1 MKRFVLHIYDFLSA
15 HRGLAVT
22 LLLVLLGLC
31 ALSALRMD
39 YEEDISAF
47 LPQSEESK
55 RYSEVYN
62 RLGQDRMAVFFEA
75 RDTAETDPY
84 RLMDAMTA
92 FGEIWAEADT
102 ASLVPDLRVSTDSDA
117 VEEVFGFIRGNWP
130 YFLTEADYARM
141 DSLLAFPGYVH
152 ERMEEN
158 RRSFYSMASGF
169 ASTYFRSDPLGLFSP
184 VLKRL
189 EALNPSTRSRVE
201 DGFLFTGDGNT
212 GVVLFNS
219 PFGGSESG
227 RNAELVDLLGAVKA
241 RTEAEFPDIAVT
253 STGGPEVAVG
263 NASRIKKDS
272 FLALALAAILICI
285 VLWLSYKRFA
295 DVFWI
300 LVSILSGALFALGI
314 IALFKSSVS
323 LIVLGIGSMIIG
335 IAVNYPLHYVDHLKY
350 QPDKRKALA
359 EQVNPL
365 LVGNITT
372 VGAFLSLLLLKADAL
387 HDFGFIGAMMLVGTI
402 LFVLVFLPVFV
413 PASSRPRTTLKLDL
427 DRHINLSPKARKAV
441 FAGFLVVTVLLGWL
455 STKVSFDADMHHINY
470 MTPEQSR
477 GFALL
482 EGMGASRDGA
492 STVYVVATGATAEE
506 ALQCNEALQALVEAG
521 GSTGSPTGLT
531 GSSTGLTGLG
541 TFLPSKKEQA
551 VRLAR
556 WNAFL
561 EEHPDLSDRI
571 IDEGLKADFTAH
583 AFQPFFDLLD
593 RDLTV
598 QDVDYFGPVTK
609 TLGQAM
615 YLPGDDKVQVVNYLR
630 TDEIPGQAGNDGGSV
645 MAGNDGSSVMAGHD
659 RPSLEKVAALRTR
672 LPEGAF
678 AFTTEDVSGTLVR
691 LLSEDFDRIGLLC
704 SLIVFFF
711 LWLSFGRLELSIA
724 SFLPLA
730 VGWVWILGTMRLF
743 GLQFNIVNIILATF
757 IFGQGDD
764 YTIFMTE
771 GLMYEYATGKK
782 ILRSFKNAVVLS
794 ALIMFIGIGA
804 LVVAKHPA
812 LRSLAEVT
820 VIGMFTV
827 VVMAYYLP
835 PLVFRF
841 LTRKKGEPRKVAWT
855 LGRSLRTGYI
865 FVVFL
870 LAMLGLSVWAFFL
883 FLGGTTPRKQER
895 YRNALMKTA
904 RLALKAIPGC
914 PYTYSN
920 PYGEDFSKP
929 AVYICNHQSHLD
941 VLAILA
947 LHPKVILM
955 TNEWVW
961 NSPFYGYLIR
971 KAEFYPVM
979 EGLEKNLEH
988 MKDLVARGYSIVIFP
1003 EGTRSPDCRIQ
1014 RFHRGAFLS
1023 ARELGLPVL
1032 PLYIH
1037 GFGYALPK
1045 KDFLL
1050 RKAGLYMEVGKRFE
1064 VSEGDLAAFTR
1075 EVRHRYQAEYARI
1088 RRERET
1094 AAYNAIY
1101 VRYQYLYKGHDADV
1115 ECRRVLTPET
1125 IARVDSLTGT
1135 EFTVPEAGCGVYALL
1150 VALTHPDMQVTAYE
1164 EDEEKYLTA
1173 VRCAGVP
1180 ENLTYICGKCENS

>member
-1 MKRFVLHIYDFLSA
+1 MKRFILHIYDYLSA
-15 HRGLAVT
+15 HKGLAI
-22 LLLVLLGLC
+22 VLMAVLMGLSS
-31 ALSALRMD
+31 LSVLRMD
-39 YEEDISAF
+39 YEEDITAF

-55 RYSEVYN
+55 LYSDVYN
-62 RLGQDRMAVFFEA
+62 RLGQDRMALFFTSDE
-75 RDTAETDPY
+75 EDPE

-92 FGEIWAEADT
+92 FGEMWAQADT
-102 ASLVPDLRVSTDSDA
+102 AGLVPDLQVSADA
-117 VEEVFGFIRGNWP
+117 GAAQEVFGFLRANWP
-130 YFLTEADYARM
+130 YFLSEADYARM
-141 DSLLAFPGYVH
+141 DSLLAAPGFV
-152 ERMEEN
+152 EEKMAEN
-158 RRSFYSMASGF
+158 ERSFYSMASGF
-169 ASTYFRSDPLGLFSP
+169 TSQYLRSDPLGLFSP
-184 VLKRL
+184 VLQRL
-189 EALNPSTRSRVE
+189 EALNPATRSRVE
-201 DGFLFTGDGNT
+201 DGFLFTGDGRT

-227 RNAELVDLLGAVKA
+227 QNAGLVALVDTVKA
-241 RTEAEFPDIAVT
+241 RTAAEFPDIDVF

-263 NASRIKKDS
+263 NAARIKKDS
-272 FLALALAAILICI
+272 CLALALAAILICI

-300 LVSILSGALFALGI
+300 LVSILAGALFALGI

-359 EQVNPL
+359 DQVNPL

-372 VGAFLSLLLLKADAL
+372 VGAFLSLLLLKAEAL

-413 PASSRPRTTLKLDL
+413 PAASRPRNTVKLDF
-427 DRHINLSPKARKAV
+427 DRHIHLSPKARKWV
-441 FAGFLVVTVLLGWL
+441 FIGFLIVTAILFRL
-455 STKVSFDADMHHINY
+455 SRGISFDADMHHINY
-470 MTPEQSR
+470 MTPEQER

-482 EGMGASRDGA
+482 EEMGASTDGA
-492 STVYVVATGATAEE
+492 STVYVVASGATAEE
-506 ALQCNEALQALVEAG
+506 ALQCNEALAPLIGNA
-521 GSTGSPTGLT
+521 
-531 GSSTGLTGLG
+531 TGLG
-541 TFLPSKKEQA
+541 TFLPSKQEQA
-551 VRLAR
+551 ARIGR

-561 EEHPDLSDRI
+561 AAHSDLDDRI
-571 IDEGLKADFTAH
+571 IDAGLKTGFTAH
-583 AFQPFFDLLD
+583 AFQPFFDVLD
-593 RDLTV
+593 RDWKV
-598 QDVDYFGPVTK
+598 QEVDYFAPITETIGT
-609 TLGQAM
+609 AM
-615 YLPGDDKVQVVNYLR
+615 YLPGEDKVQVVNYL
-630 TDEIPGQAGNDGGSV
+630 TMNDV
-645 MAGNDGSSVMAGHD
+645 SS
-659 RPSLEKVAALRTR
+659 LRAR

-678 AFTTEDVSGTLVR
+678 CFTQEDVSGTLVR
-691 LLSEDFDRIGLLC
+691 MLSEDFDRIGLLC

-711 LWLSFGRLELSIA
+711 LWLSFGRIELSVA

-730 VGWVWILGTMRLF
+730 VGWILILGTMRLF

-764 YTIFMTE
+764 YTIFITE

-804 LVVAKHPA
+804 LIVARHPA
-812 LRSLAEVT
+812 LRSLAAVT
-820 VIGMFTV
+820 VVGMFTV
-827 VVMAYYLP
+827 VAMAYYLP

-841 LTRKKGEPRKVAWT
+841 LTTKKGAQRKVPWT

-870 LAMLGLSVWAFFL
+870 LAMLGLTVWTFFL
-883 FLGGTTPRKQER
+883 FLGGSTPRKRER
-895 YRNALMKTA
+895 YRNGLMKTA
-904 RLALKAIPGC
+904 RLAIKAIPGC
-914 PYTYSN
+914 PYTLSN
-920 PYGEDFSKP
+920 PVGEDFSKP
-929 AVYICNHQSHLD
+929 AVYICNHQSHFD
-941 VLAILA
+941 VLPILA
-947 LHPKVILM
+947 LHPKVILL

-979 EGLEKNLEH
+979 DGLEKNLEH

-1003 EGTRSPDCRIQ
+1003 EGTRSPDCQIQ

-1045 KDFLL
+1045 HDFLL
-1050 RKAGLYMEVGKRFE
+1050 RKAGLYMEVGERFE
-1064 VSEGDLAAFTR
+1064 VPEGDLAAFTR
-1075 EVRHRYQAEYARI
+1075 KVRHDYEREYDRI

-1094 AAYNAIY
+1094 AAYNATY
-1101 VRYQYLYKGHDADV
+1101 VRYQYLYKGHDAEV
-1115 ECRRVLTPET
+1115 ECRKVLTPDT
-1125 IARVDSLTGT
+1125 IARVDALTGSEMT
-1135 EFTVPEAGCGVYALL
+1135 IHEAGCGVYALL

-1173 VRCAGVP
+1173 TRCVGVP
-1180 ENLTYICGKCENS
+1180 ENLTYICGKCEDS

>member
-1 MKRFVLHIYDFLSA
+1 MKKLVLHIYDFLSA
-15 HRGLAVT
+15 HKGFAAVLLAV
-22 LLLVLLGLC
+22 LLALC

-39 YEEDISAF
+39 YEEDITAF

-55 RYSEVYN
+55 LYSDVYN
-62 RLGQDRMAVFFEA
+62 RLGQDRMAVFFETA
-75 RDTAETDPY
+75 DTTAEASY

-92 FGEIWAEADT
+92 FGTQWARADT
-102 ASLVPDLRVSTDSDA
+102 AGLVPDLQVSADA
-117 VEEVFGFIRGNWP
+117 GAVQEVFDFIRSNWP

-141 DSLLAFPGYVH
+141 DSLLAVPGYVDR
-152 ERMEEN
+152 RMEEN
-158 RRSFYSMASGF
+158 GRSFYSMASSF
-169 ASTYFRSDPLGLFSP
+169 SAAYLRSDPLDLFSP

-189 EALNPSTRSRVE
+189 EALNPSTRSRTE
-201 DGFLFTGDGNT
+201 DGFLFTEDGRT

-227 RNAELVDLLGAVKA
+227 RNAGLVALLDTVKA
-241 RTEAEFPDIAVT
+241 RTGAEYADVTIT

-263 NASRIKKDS
+263 NASRIRKDS

-300 LVSILSGALFALGI
+300 LVSILAGALFALGI
-314 IALFKSSVS
+314 IALFKPSVS

-359 EQVNPL
+359 DQVNPL

-413 PASSRPRTTLKLDL
+413 PAASRLRDTLKLDL
-427 DRHINLSPKARKAV
+427 DRNIRLSPKARKAV
-441 FAGFLVVTVLLGWL
+441 FIGFLVLTAILGWL
-455 STKVSFDADMHHINY
+455 SRGISFDADMHHINY
-470 MTPEQSR
+470 MTPEQER
-477 GFALL
+477 GFAIL
-482 EGMGASRDGA
+482 EGMGESRDGA
-492 STVYVVATGATAEE
+492 STLYVVASGATAEE
-506 ALQCNEALQALVEAG
+506 ALRCNEALALEGAA
-521 GSTGSPTGLT
+521 
-531 GSSTGLTGLG
+531 GLG
-541 TFLPSKKEQA
+541 PFLPSKQEQA
-551 VRLAR
+551 VRIAR

-561 EEHPDLSDRI
+561 EAHPDLSDKI
-571 IDEGLKADFTAH
+571 IDAGLKNRFTAH
-583 AFQPFFDLLD
+583 AFQPFFDVLD
-593 RDLTV
+593 RDWTV
-598 QDVDYFGPVTK
+598 QEVAYFAPVTE
-609 TLGQAM
+609 TVGSAM
-615 YLPGDDKVQVVNYLR
+615 YLAGDDGVMVVNYLKMH
-630 TDEIPGQAGNDGGSV
+630 EIPGQARNDVASV
-645 MAGNDGSSVMAGHD
+645 RAG
-659 RPSLEKVAALRTR
+659 

-678 AFTTEDVSGTLVR
+678 CFTQDDVSGTLVR
-691 LLSEDFDRIGLLC
+691 LLSDDFDRIGLLC

-711 LWLSFGRLELSIA
+711 LWLSFGRIELSLA

-730 VGWVWILGTMRLF
+730 VGWLWILGTMRLF

-771 GLMYEYATGKK
+771 GLMYEYATGRK

-804 LVVAKHPA
+804 LIVARHPA

-865 FVVFL
+865 FTVFL
-870 LAMLGLSVWAFFL
+870 LAMLGLSVWTFFL
-883 FLGGTTPRKQER
+883 FLGGTTERKRER
-895 YRNALMKTA
+895 YRRALTKTA
-904 RLALKAIPGC
+904 RLAIKAIPGC
-914 PYTYSN
+914 PYTFSN
-920 PYGEDFSKP
+920 PYGEDFSRQ
-929 AVYICNHQSHLD
+929 AVYICNHQSHFD
-941 VLAILA
+941 VLPILA
-947 LHPKVILM
+947 LHPKVILL

-979 EGLEKNLEH
+979 EGLEKNLDH
-988 MKDLVARGYSIVIFP
+988 MRDLVARGYSIVIFP

-1064 VSEGDLAAFTR
+1064 VPEGNLAAFTR
-1075 EVRHRYQAEYARI
+1075 EVRHAYQREYDRI

-1094 AAYNAIY
+1094 ASYNATY
-1101 VRYQYLYKGHDADV
+1101 VRYQYLYKGHDAQA

-1125 IARVDSLTGT
+1125 LAEVDALTGPGMT
-1135 EFTVPEAGCGVYALL
+1135 IKEAGCGVYALL
-1150 VALTHPDMQVTAYE
+1150 VALTHPDMHVTAYE

-1173 VRCAGVP
+1173 IRCLGVP
-1180 ENLTYICGKCENS
+1180 DNLTYICGKCEDS

>member
-1 MKRFVLHIYDFLSA
+1 MKKFVLHIYDYLSS
-15 HRGLAVT
+15 HKGLAV
-22 LLLVLLGLC
+22 VLMAVLMGLS
-31 ALSALRMD
+31 ALSALRMN
-39 YEEDISAF
+39 YEEDITAF

-55 RYSEVYN
+55 LYSDVYN
-62 RLGQDRMAVFFEA
+62 RLGQDRMAVFFTSDE
-75 RDTAETDPY
+75 EDPD

-92 FGEIWAEADT
+92 FGDNWADADKD
-102 ASLVPDLRVSTDSDA
+102 SLIPDLQVSTDA
-117 VEEVFGFIRGNWP
+117 GAAQEVFDFIRANWP

-141 DSLLAFPGYVH
+141 DSLLAAPGFV
-152 ERMEEN
+152 EEKMAEN
-158 RRSFYSMASGF
+158 ERSFYSMASGF
-169 ASTYFRSDPLGLFSP
+169 TSQYLRSDPLGLFSP
-184 VLKRL
+184 VLQRL
-189 EALNPSTRSRVE
+189 EALNPATRSRVE
-201 DGFLFTGDGNT
+201 DGFLFTADGRT

-227 RNAELVDLLGAVKA
+227 QNAGLVALVDTVKA
-241 RTEAEFPDIAVT
+241 RTAAEFPDIDVF

-263 NASRIKKDS
+263 NAVRIKKDS
-272 FLALALAAILICI
+272 YLALALAAILICI

-300 LVSILSGALFALGI
+300 LVSILAGALFALGI

-359 EQVNPL
+359 DQVNPL

-372 VGAFLSLLLLKADAL
+372 VGAFLSLLLLKAEAL

-413 PASSRPRTTLKLDL
+413 PAASKARNTVKLDF
-427 DRHINLSPKARKAV
+427 DRHIHLSPKARKWV
-441 FAGFLVVTVLLGWL
+441 FAGFLVLTAILFWL
-455 STKVSFDADMHHINY
+455 SRGISFDADMHHINY
-470 MTPEQSR
+470 MTPEQER
-477 GFALL
+477 GFTLL
-482 EGMGASRDGA
+482 EEMGASQDGA
-492 STVYVVATGATAEE
+492 STLYVVASGKTAEE
-506 ALQCNEALQALVEAG
+506 ALQCNEAMAPLLRGA
-521 GSTGSPTGLT
+521 TGIGA
-531 GSSTGLTGLG
+531 
-541 TFLPSKKEQA
+541 FLPSKQEQA
-551 VRLAR
+551 VRIAR

-561 EEHPDLSDRI
+561 EAHSDLSDRI
-571 IDEGLKADFTAH
+571 IDAGLKTGFTAH
-583 AFQPFFDLLD
+583 AFQPFFDVLD
-593 RDLTV
+593 RDWTV
-598 QDVDYFGPVTK
+598 QDVDYFKPVTG
-609 TLGQAM
+609 TLGTAM
-615 YLPGDDKVQVVNYLR
+615 YLEGEDKVQIVNYL
-630 TDEIPGQAGNDGGSV
+630 TMNEIPGQARNDIR
-645 MAGNDGSSVMAGHD
+645 AG
-659 RPSLEKVAALRTR
+659 

-678 AFTTEDVSGTLVR
+678 CFTQEDVSGTLVR
-691 LLSEDFDRIGLLC
+691 MLSEDFDRIGLLC

-711 LWLSFGRLELSIA
+711 LWLSFGRIELSVA

-730 VGWVWILGTMRLF
+730 VGWIWILGTMRLF

-764 YTIFMTE
+764 YTIFITE

-804 LVVAKHPA
+804 LIVAKHPA
-812 LRSLAEVT
+812 LRSLAAVT
-820 VIGMFTV
+820 VVGMFTV
-827 VVMAYYLP
+827 VAMAYYLP
-835 PLVFRF
+835 PLAFRF
-841 LTRKKGEPRKVAWT
+841 LTTKKGKTRNVPWT

-870 LAMLGLSVWAFFL
+870 LAMLGLTVWTFFL
-883 FLGGTTPRKQER
+883 FLGGSTPRKRER
-895 YRNALMKTA
+895 YRNGLMKTA
-904 RLALKAIPGC
+904 RLAVKAVPGC
-914 PYTYSN
+914 PYTFSN
-920 PYGEDFSKP
+920 PVGEDFSKP
-929 AVYICNHQSHLD
+929 AVYICNHQSHFD
-941 VLAILA
+941 VLPILA
-947 LHPKVILM
+947 LHPKVILL

-979 EGLEKNLEH
+979 DGLEKNLEH

-1003 EGTRSPDCRIQ
+1003 EGTRSPDCTIQ

-1045 KDFLL
+1045 HDFLL
-1050 RKAGLYMEVGKRFE
+1050 RKAGLYMEVGERFE
-1064 VSEGDLAAFTR
+1064 VPEGDLAAFTR
-1075 EVRHRYQAEYARI
+1075 KVRHDYEQVYERI

-1094 AAYNAIY
+1094 AAYNATY
-1101 VRYQYLYKGHDADV
+1101 VRYQYLYKGHDAEV

-1125 IARVDSLTGT
+1125 IAEVDALTGSEMT
-1135 EFTVPEAGCGVYALL
+1135 IHEAGCGVYALL
-1150 VALTHPDMQVTAYE
+1150 VALTHPDMQVTAFE
-1164 EDEEKYLTA
+1164 EDEEKHLTA
-1173 VRCAGVP
+1173 ARCIGVP
-1180 ENLTYICGKCENS
+1180 ENLTYICGICEDS

>member
-1 MKRFVLHIYDFLSA
+1 MKKVVLHIYDFLSA
-15 HRGLAVT
+15 HKGLAAGI
-22 LLLVLLGLC
+22 LGLLMGFC
-31 ALSALRMD
+31 ALSALHMD
-39 YEEDISAF
+39 YEEDITAF

-62 RLGQDRMAVFFEA
+62 RLGQDRMAVFFEG
-75 RDTAETDPY
+75 AEDNPEA
-84 RLMDAMTA
+84 LMDAMQA
-92 FGEIWAEADT
+92 FGDIWADADT
-102 ASLVPDLRVSTDSDA
+102 AALVPDLQVSTDAGA

-141 DSLLAFPGYVH
+141 DSLLAVPGYV
-152 ERMEEN
+152 EEKMEEN

-169 ASTYFRSDPLGLFSP
+169 SGPYLRSDPLGLFSP
-184 VLKRL
+184 VLQRL
-189 EALNPSTRSRVE
+189 ETLNPTSRSRVE
-201 DGFLFTGDGNT
+201 DGFLFTEDGRT
-212 GVVLFNS
+212 GVVLFHS

-227 RNAELVDLLGAVKA
+227 RNAELVALLDTVKA
-241 RTEAEFPDIAVT
+241 RTAAQFPEVTIT

-263 NASRIKKDS
+263 NASRIKKDA

-285 VLWLSYKRFA
+285 VLWFSYKRFA

-300 LVSILSGALFALGI
+300 LVSILAGALFALGI

-359 EQVNPL
+359 DQVNPL

-372 VGAFLSLLLLKADAL
+372 VGAFLSLLLLKAEAL

-402 LFVLVFLPVFV
+402 FFVLIFLPVFV
-413 PASSRPRTTLKLDL
+413 PAANRPRNTVKLDL
-427 DRHINLSPKARKAV
+427 DRNIHLSPKARKYV
-441 FAGFLVVTVLLGWL
+441 FIGFLILTAILGWL
-455 STKVSFDADMHHINY
+455 SRGISFDADMHHINY
-470 MTPEQSR
+470 MTEEQSR
-477 GFALL
+477 GFAIL
-482 EGMGASRDGA
+482 EGMGAAEDGA
-492 STVYVVATGATAEE
+492 STLYVVASGATAEE
-506 ALQCNEALQALVEAG
+506 ALQCNEALMPLVKDA
-521 GSTGSPTGLT
+521 S
-531 GSSTGLTGLG
+531 GLG
-541 TFLPSKKEQA
+541 TFLPSKKAQA
-551 VRLAR
+551 ERIAR

-561 EEHPDLSDRI
+561 EAHPDLDDRI
-571 IDEGLKADFTAH
+571 IDAGLKSGFTAH
-583 AFQPFFDLLD
+583 AFQPFFDVLD
-593 RDLTV
+593 TDWAVQEVEYFAPLTETI
-598 QDVDYFGPVTK
+598 GE
-609 TLGQAM
+609 AM
-615 YLPGDDKVQVVNYLR
+615 FLPGEDRVQLVNYLKMN
-630 TDEIPGQAGNDGGSV
+630 EIPGQAGNDDNV
-645 MAGNDGSSVMAGHD
+645 MADPD
-659 RPSLEKVAALRTR
+659 RPSTGRKDIESIRAA

-678 AFTTEDVSGTLVR
+678 CFTVDDVSGTLVR
-691 LLSEDFDRIGLLC
+691 LLSDDFDRIGLIC

-711 LWLSFGRLELSIA
+711 LWLSFGRIELSLT

-730 VGWVWILGTMRLF
+730 VGWLWILGTMRLF
-743 GLQFNIVNIILATF
+743 GMQFNIVNIILATF

-804 LVVAKHPA
+804 LIVARHPA

-865 FVVFL
+865 FIVFL
-870 LAMLGLSVWAFFL
+870 VAMLALTVWTFFL
-883 FLGGTTPRKQER
+883 FLGGSTPRKRES
-895 YRNALMKTA
+895 YRTALMKTA
-904 RLALKAIPGC
+904 RLAIKAIPGC
-914 PYTYSN
+914 PYTFSN
-920 PYGEDFSKP
+920 PHGEDFSKQ
-929 AVYICNHQSHLD
+929 AVYICNHQSHFD
-941 VLAILA
+941 VLPILA
-947 LHPKVILM
+947 LHPKVILL

-979 EGLEKNLEH
+979 DGLEKNLNH
-988 MKDLVARGYSIVIFP
+988 MKDLVSRGYSIVIFP
-1003 EGTRSPDCRIQ
+1003 EGTRSPDCKIQ
-1014 RFHRGAFLS
+1014 RFHRGAFLT

-1045 KDFLL
+1045 HDFLL
-1050 RKAGLYMEVGKRFE
+1050 RKAGLYLEVGERFE
-1064 VSEGDLAAFTR
+1064 VPADDNLAAFTR
-1075 EVRHRYQAEYARI
+1075 EVRHMYQKEYDRI
-1088 RRERET
+1088 RKERET
-1094 AAYNAIY
+1094 AAYTATY
-1101 VRYQYLYKGHDADV
+1101 VRYQYLYKGHDADA

-1125 IARVDSLTGT
+1125 LAQVDALTGT
-1135 EFTVPEAGCGVYALL
+1135 EMTIKEAGCGVYALL
-1150 VALTHPDMQVTAYE
+1150 VALTHPEMQVTAYE

-1173 VRCAGVP
+1173 SRCAGVP
-1180 ENLTYICGKCENS
+1180 ENLTYICGKG

>member
-1 MKRFVLHIYDFLSA
+1 MKRIILHIYDFLSA
-15 HRGLAVT
+15 RKGLAV
-22 LLLVLLGLC
+22 VLLAVLVGLC

-92 FGEIWAEADT
+92 FGRIWADADT
-102 ASLVPDLRVSTDSDA
+102 ARLVPDLRVSTDADA
-117 VEEVFGFIRGNWP
+117 VETVFGFIRENWP

-141 DSLLAFPGYVH
+141 DSLLALPGYVH
-152 ERMEEN
+152 DRMEEN
-158 RRSFYSMASGF
+158 RRSFYSLASGF

-201 DGFLFTGDGNT
+201 DGFLFTGDGST

-227 RNAELVDLLGAVKA
+227 RNAELVALLQTVKA

-413 PASSRPRTTLKLDL
+413 PEATRPRSTLKLDL

-441 FAGFLVVTVLLGWL
+441 FAGFLVLTALLGWL

-477 GFALL
+477 GFTLL
-482 EGMGASRDGA
+482 EGMGASRDGS

-506 ALQCNEALQALVEAG
+506 ALQVNESLPLEGA
-521 GSTGSPTGLT
+521 
-531 GSSTGLTGLG
+531 TGLG
-541 TFLPSKKEQA
+541 AFLPSRKEQA

-561 EEHPDLSDRI
+561 ERHPDLSDRI

-598 QDVDYFGPVTK
+598 QEVDYFAPITE
-609 TLGQAM
+609 TIGQAM
-615 YLPGDDKVQVVNYLR
+615 YLPGEGKVQLVNYLR
-630 TDEIPGQAGNDGGSV
+630 TDVE
-645 MAGNDGSSVMAGHD
+645 
-659 RPSLEKVAALRTR
+659 ALRAR

-711 LWLSFGRLELSIA
+711 LWLSFGRLELSLA

-771 GLMYEYATGKK
+771 GLMYEYATGKR

-804 LVVAKHPA
+804 LVVARHPA

-870 LAMLGLSVWAFFL
+870 LAMLGLSVWTFFL
-883 FLGGTTPRKQER
+883 FLGGRTQRKQDR

-929 AVYICNHQSHLD
+929 AMYICNHQSHLD

-947 LHPKVILM
+947 LHPNLILM

-988 MKDLVARGYSIVIFP
+988 MKDLTARGYSIVIFP

-1064 VSEGDLAAFTR
+1064 VPEGDLAAFTR

-1094 AAYNAIY
+1094 AAYNAVY
-1101 VRYQYLYKGHDADV
+1101 VRYQYLYKGHDADA
-1115 ECRRVLTPET
+1115 ECRRVLIPET
-1125 IARVDSLTGT
+1125 IARVDALTGT
-1135 EFTVPEAGCGVYALL
+1135 ELTIPEAGCGVYALL
-1150 VALTHPDMQVTAYE
+1150 VALTHPEMQVRAYE
-1164 EDEEKYLTA
+1164 EDEDKYLTA

-1180 ENLTYICGKCENS
+1180 DNLTYICGKE

>member
-1 MKRFVLHIYDFLSA
+1 MKRIILHIYDFLSA
-15 HRGLAVT
+15 RKGLAV
-22 LLLVLLGLC
+22 VLLAVLIGLC

-92 FGEIWAEADT
+92 FGGIWADADT
-102 ASLVPDLRVSTDSDA
+102 ARLVPDLRVSTDADA
-117 VEEVFGFIRGNWP
+117 VETVFGFIRENWP

-141 DSLLAFPGYVH
+141 DSLLALPGYVH
-152 ERMEEN
+152 DRMEEN
-158 RRSFYSMASGF
+158 RRSFYSLASGF

-201 DGFLFTGDGNT
+201 DGFLFTGDGRT

-227 RNAELVDLLGAVKA
+227 RNAELVALLQTVKA

-263 NASRIKKDS
+263 NASRIKNDS

-335 IAVNYPLHYVDHLKY
+335 IAVNYPLHYVDHMKY

-413 PASSRPRTTLKLDL
+413 PEATCPRTTLKLDL

-441 FAGFLVVTVLLGWL
+441 FAGFLVLTALLGWL

-482 EGMGASRDGA
+482 EGMGASRDGS

-506 ALQCNEALQALVEAG
+506 ALQVNESLPLEGA
-521 GSTGSPTGLT
+521 
-531 GSSTGLTGLG
+531 TGLG
-541 TFLPSKKEQA
+541 AFLPSRKEQA

-561 EEHPDLSDRI
+561 ERHPDLSDRI

-598 QDVDYFGPVTK
+598 QEVDYFAPITE
-609 TLGQAM
+609 TIGQAM
-615 YLPGDDKVQVVNYLR
+615 YLPGEGKVQLVNYLR
-630 TDEIPGQAGNDGGSV
+630 TDVE
-645 MAGNDGSSVMAGHD
+645 
-659 RPSLEKVAALRTR
+659 ALRAR

-704 SLIVFFF
+704 SMIVFFF
-711 LWLSFGRLELSIA
+711 LWLSFGRLELSLA

-771 GLMYEYATGKK
+771 GLMYEYATGKR

-804 LVVAKHPA
+804 LVVARHPA

-870 LAMLGLSVWAFFL
+870 LAMLGLSVWTFFL
-883 FLGGTTPRKQER
+883 FQGGRTQRKQER

-929 AVYICNHQSHLD
+929 AMYICNHQSHLD

-947 LHPKVILM
+947 LHPKLILM

-988 MKDLVARGYSIVIFP
+988 MKDLTARGYSIVIFP

-1064 VSEGDLAAFTR
+1064 VPEGDLAAFTR

-1094 AAYNAIY
+1094 AAYNAVY
-1101 VRYQYLYKGHDADV
+1101 VRYQYLYKGHDADA
-1115 ECRRVLTPET
+1115 ECRRVLIPET
-1125 IARVDSLTGT
+1125 IARVDALTGT
-1135 EFTVPEAGCGVYALL
+1135 ELTIPEAGCGVYALL
-1150 VALTHPDMQVTAYE
+1150 VALTHPEMQVRAYE
-1164 EDEEKYLTA
+1164 EDEDKYLTA

-1180 ENLTYICGKCENS
+1180 DNLTYICGKV

>member
-1 MKRFVLHIYDFLSA
+1 MKRIILHIYDFLSA
-15 HRGLAVT
+15 RKGLSVVLLAV
-22 LLLVLLGLC
+22 LIGLC

-39 YEEDISAF
+39 YEEDITAF

-92 FGEIWAEADT
+92 FGGIWADADT
-102 ASLVPDLRVSTDSDA
+102 ARLVPDLRVSTDADA
-117 VEEVFGFIRGNWP
+117 VETVFGFIRENWP

-141 DSLLAFPGYVH
+141 DSLLALPGYVH

-158 RRSFYSMASGF
+158 RRSFYSLASGF

-201 DGFLFTGDGNT
+201 DGFLFTGDGRT

-227 RNAELVDLLGAVKA
+227 RNAELVALLQTVKA

-263 NASRIKKDS
+263 NAFRIKKDS

-413 PASSRPRTTLKLDL
+413 PEATRPRSTLKLDL

-441 FAGFLVVTVLLGWL
+441 FAGFLVLTALLGWL

-482 EGMGASRDGA
+482 EGMGASRDGS

-506 ALQCNEALQALVEAG
+506 ALQVNESLPLEGA
-521 GSTGSPTGLT
+521 
-531 GSSTGLTGLG
+531 TGLG
-541 TFLPSKKEQA
+541 AFLPSRKEQA

-561 EEHPDLSDRI
+561 ERHPDLSDRI

-598 QDVDYFGPVTK
+598 QEVDYFAPITE
-609 TLGQAM
+609 TIGQAM
-615 YLPGDDKVQVVNYLR
+615 YLPGEGKVQLVNYLR
-630 TDEIPGQAGNDGGSV
+630 TDVE
-645 MAGNDGSSVMAGHD
+645 
-659 RPSLEKVAALRTR
+659 ALRAR

-711 LWLSFGRLELSIA
+711 LWLSFGRLELSLA

-771 GLMYEYATGKK
+771 GLMYEYATGKR

-804 LVVAKHPA
+804 LVVARHPA

-870 LAMLGLSVWAFFL
+870 LAMLGLSVWTFFL
-883 FLGGTTPRKQER
+883 FLGGRTQRKQER

-929 AVYICNHQSHLD
+929 AMYICNHQSHLD

-947 LHPKVILM
+947 LHPKLILM

-988 MKDLVARGYSIVIFP
+988 MKDLTARGYSIVIFP

-1064 VSEGDLAAFTR
+1064 VPEGDLAAFTR

-1094 AAYNAIY
+1094 AAYNAVY
-1101 VRYQYLYKGHDADV
+1101 VRYQYLYKGHDADA
-1115 ECRRVLTPET
+1115 ECRRVLIPET
-1125 IARVDSLTGT
+1125 IARVDALTGT
-1135 EFTVPEAGCGVYALL
+1135 ELTIPDAGCGVYALL
-1150 VALTHPDMQVTAYE
+1150 VALTHPEMQVRAYE
-1164 EDEEKYLTA
+1164 EDEDKYLTA

-1180 ENLTYICGKCENS
+1180 DNLTYICGKE

>member
-1 MKRFVLHIYDFLSA
+1 MKRIILHIYDFLSA
-15 HRGLAVT
+15 RKGLAV
-22 LLLVLLGLC
+22 VLLAVLIGLC

-92 FGEIWAEADT
+92 FGGIWADADT
-102 ASLVPDLRVSTDSDA
+102 ARLVPDLRVSTDADA
-117 VEEVFGFIRGNWP
+117 VETVFGFIRENWP

-141 DSLLAFPGYVH
+141 DSLLAIPGYVH
-152 ERMEEN
+152 DRMEEN
-158 RRSFYSMASGF
+158 RRSFYSLASGF

-201 DGFLFTGDGNT
+201 DGFLFTGDGRT

-227 RNAELVDLLGAVKA
+227 RNAELVALLQTVKA

-350 QPDKRKALA
+350 QPDKRKALS

-413 PASSRPRTTLKLDL
+413 PEATRPRTTLKLDL

-441 FAGFLVVTVLLGWL
+441 FAGFLVLTALLGWL

-482 EGMGASRDGA
+482 EGMGASRDGT

-506 ALQCNEALQALVEAG
+506 ALQVNESLPLEGA
-521 GSTGSPTGLT
+521 
-531 GSSTGLTGLG
+531 TGLG
-541 TFLPSKKEQA
+541 AFLPSRKEQA

-561 EEHPDLSDRI
+561 ERHPDLSDRI

-598 QDVDYFGPVTK
+598 QEVDYFAPITE
-609 TLGQAM
+609 TIGQAM
-615 YLPGDDKVQVVNYLR
+615 YLPGEGKVQVVNYLR
-630 TDEIPGQAGNDGGSV
+630 TDVE
-645 MAGNDGSSVMAGHD
+645 
-659 RPSLEKVAALRTR
+659 ALRAR

-711 LWLSFGRLELSIA
+711 LWLSFGRLELSLA

-771 GLMYEYATGKK
+771 GLMYEYATGKR

-804 LVVAKHPA
+804 LVVARHPA

-870 LAMLGLSVWAFFL
+870 LTMLGLSVWTFFL
-883 FLGGTTPRKQER
+883 FLGGRTQRKQER
-895 YRNALMKTA
+895 YRKALMKTA

-929 AVYICNHQSHLD
+929 AMYICNHQSHLD

-947 LHPKVILM
+947 LHPKLILM

-988 MKDLVARGYSIVIFP
+988 MKDLTARGYSIVIFP

-1064 VSEGDLAAFTR
+1064 VPEGDLAAFTR

-1094 AAYNAIY
+1094 AAYNAVY
-1101 VRYQYLYKGHDADV
+1101 VRYQYLYKGHDADA
-1115 ECRRVLTPET
+1115 ECRRVLIPET
-1125 IARVDSLTGT
+1125 IARVDALTGT
-1135 EFTVPEAGCGVYALL
+1135 ELTIPEAGCGVYALL
-1150 VALTHPDMQVTAYE
+1150 VALTHPEMQVRAYE
-1164 EDEEKYLTA
+1164 EDEDKYLTA

-1180 ENLTYICGKCENS
+1180 DNLTYICGKE

>member
-1 MKRFVLHIYDFLSA
+1 MKKLVLHIYDYLSA
-15 HRGLAVT
+15 HKGVAIVLMA
-22 LLLVLLGLC
+22 VLLGLS
-31 ALSALRMD
+31 ALSALRMH
-39 YEEDISAF
+39 YEEDITAF

-55 RYSEVYN
+55 RYSDVYN
-62 RLGQDRMAVFFEA
+62 RLGQDRMAVFFTSDEEDSD
-75 RDTAETDPY
+75 RV
-84 RLMDAMTA
+84 MDAMTA
-92 FGEIWAEADT
+92 FGENWADADKNG
-102 ASLVPDLRVSTDSDA
+102 LIPDLQVSTDA
-117 VEEVFGFIRGNWP
+117 GAAQEVFDFIRSNWP

-141 DSLLAFPGYVH
+141 DSLLAAPGFV
-152 ERMEEN
+152 EEKMAEN
-158 RRSFYSMASGF
+158 ERSFYSMASGF
-169 ASTYFRSDPLGLFSP
+169 TSQYLRSDPLGLFSP
-184 VLKRL
+184 VLQRL
-189 EALNPSTRSRVE
+189 EALNPATRSRVE
-201 DGFLFTGDGNT
+201 DGFLFTGDGRT

-227 RNAELVDLLGAVKA
+227 KNADLKALVDTVKA
-241 RTEAEFPDIAVT
+241 RTAAQFPDVRIT
-253 STGGPEVAVG
+253 STGGPEVAVE
-263 NASRIKKDS
+263 NANRIKKDS

-300 LVSILSGALFALGI
+300 LVSILACALFALGI
-314 IALFKSSVS
+314 IACFKSSVS
-323 LIVLGIGSMIIG
+323 LIVLGIGSIIIG

-359 EQVNPL
+359 DQVNPL

-372 VGAFLSLLLLKADAL
+372 VGAFLSLLLLKAEAL

-413 PASSRPRTTLKLDL
+413 PAASRPRNTVKLDF
-427 DRHINLSPKARKAV
+427 DRHIHLSSKARRWAFV
-441 FAGFLVVTVLLGWL
+441 GFLAVTAVLFWL
-455 STKVSFDADMHHINY
+455 SRGISFDADMHHINY
-470 MTPEQSR
+470 MTPEQEE

-482 EGMGASRDGA
+482 EEMGASADGS
-492 STVYVVATGATAEE
+492 STVYVVASGKTAEE
-506 ALQCNEALQALVEAG
+506 ALQCNEAMAPLLQGA
-521 GSTGSPTGLT
+521 TGIGA
-531 GSSTGLTGLG
+531 
-541 TFLPSKKEQA
+541 FLPSQKEQA
-551 VRLAR
+551 ARLAN

-561 EEHPDLSDRI
+561 EAHPDLSDRI
-571 IDEGLKADFTAH
+571 IDTGLKTGFTAH
-583 AFQPFFDLLD
+583 AFQPFFDVLD
-593 RDLTV
+593 RDWTV
-598 QDVDYFGPVTK
+598 QDVAYFAPITESIGT
-609 TLGQAM
+609 AM
-615 YLPGDDKVQVVNYLR
+615 YLEGEEQVQIVNYL
-630 TDEIPGQAGNDGGSV
+630 TVSEIPGQAQNDIK
-645 MAGNDGSSVMAGHD
+645 A
-659 RPSLEKVAALRTR
+659 E

-678 AFTTEDVSGTLVR
+678 CFTQEDVSGTLVR

-711 LWLSFGRLELSIA
+711 LWLSFGRLELSVA

-730 VGWVWILGTMRLF
+730 VGWIWILGTMRLF

-764 YTIFMTE
+764 YTIFITE

-804 LVVAKHPA
+804 LIVARHPA
-812 LRSLAEVT
+812 LRSLAAVT
-820 VIGMFTV
+820 VVGMFTV
-827 VVMAYYLP
+827 VAMAYYLP

-841 LTRKKGEPRKVAWT
+841 LTTKKGKLRKIPWT

-870 LAMLGLSVWAFFL
+870 LAMLGLTVWTFFL
-883 FLGGTTPRKQER
+883 FLGGSTPRKRDR

-904 RLALKAIPGC
+904 RLAIKAIPGC
-914 PYTYSN
+914 PYTFSN
-920 PYGEDFSKP
+920 PVGEDFSKP
-929 AVYICNHQSHLD
+929 AVYICNHQSHFD
-941 VLAILA
+941 VLPIIA
-947 LHPKVILM
+947 LHPKVILL

-971 KAEFYPVM
+971 KAEFYPVTD
-979 EGLEKNLEH
+979 GLEKNFAH
-988 MKDLVARGYSIVIFP
+988 MKELVERGYSIVIFP

-1014 RFHRGAFLS
+1014 RFHRGAFLA

-1045 KDFLL
+1045 HDFLL
-1050 RKAGLYMEVGKRFE
+1050 RKAGLYMEIGERFD
-1064 VSEGDLAAFTR
+1064 VPDGNLAAFTR
-1075 EVRHRYQAEYARI
+1075 KVRHDYEKVYDRI

-1094 AAYNAIY
+1094 AAYNATY
-1101 VRYQYLYKGHDADV
+1101 VRYLYLYKGHDAEV
-1115 ECRRVLTPET
+1115 ECRKVLTPET
-1125 IARVDSLTGT
+1125 IAEVDALTGT
-1135 EFTVPEAGCGVYALL
+1135 ELTVKEVGCGVYALL

-1173 VRCAGVP
+1173 SRIPDIP
-1180 ENLTYICGKCENS
+1180 ENLTYICGTCEDS

>member
-1 MKRFVLHIYDFLSA
+1 MKRIILHIYDFLSA
-15 HRGLAVT
+15 RKGLAV
-22 LLLVLLGLC
+22 VLLAVLIGLC

-75 RDTAETDPY
+75 RDTADTDPY

-92 FGEIWAEADT
+92 FGGIWADADT
-102 ASLVPDLRVSTDSDA
+102 ARLVPDLRVSTDADA
-117 VEEVFGFIRGNWP
+117 VETVFGFIRENWP

-141 DSLLAFPGYVH
+141 DSLLALPGYVH

-158 RRSFYSMASGF
+158 RRSFYSLASGF

-201 DGFLFTGDGNT
+201 DGFLFTGDGRT

-227 RNAELVDLLGAVKA
+227 RNAELVALLQTVKA

-413 PASSRPRTTLKLDL
+413 PEATRPRTTLKLDL

-441 FAGFLVVTVLLGWL
+441 FAGFLVLTALLGWL

-482 EGMGASRDGA
+482 EGMGASRDGS
-492 STVYVVATGATAEE
+492 STGYVVATGATAEE
-506 ALQCNEALQALVEAG
+506 ALQVNESLPLEGA
-521 GSTGSPTGLT
+521 
-531 GSSTGLTGLG
+531 TGLG
-541 TFLPSKKEQA
+541 AFLPSRKEQA

-561 EEHPDLSDRI
+561 ERHPDLSDRI

-598 QDVDYFGPVTK
+598 QEVDYFAPITE
-609 TLGQAM
+609 TIGQAM
-615 YLPGDDKVQVVNYLR
+615 YLPGEGKVQVVNYLR
-630 TDEIPGQAGNDGGSV
+630 TDVE
-645 MAGNDGSSVMAGHD
+645 
-659 RPSLEKVAALRTR
+659 ALRAR

-711 LWLSFGRLELSIA
+711 LWLSFGRLELSLA

-771 GLMYEYATGKK
+771 GLMYEYATGKR

-804 LVVAKHPA
+804 LVVARHPA

-865 FVVFL
+865 FIVFL
-870 LAMLGLSVWAFFL
+870 LAMLGLSVWTFFL
-883 FLGGTTPRKQER
+883 FLGGRTQRKQER

-929 AVYICNHQSHLD
+929 AMYICNHQSHLD

-947 LHPKVILM
+947 LHPKLILM

-988 MKDLVARGYSIVIFP
+988 MKDLTARGYSIVIFP

-1064 VSEGDLAAFTR
+1064 VPEGDLAAFTR
-1075 EVRHRYQAEYARI
+1075 EVRHRYQAEYTRI

-1094 AAYNAIY
+1094 AAYNAVY
-1101 VRYQYLYKGHDADV
+1101 VRYQYLYKGHDADA
-1115 ECRRVLTPET
+1115 ECRRILIPET
-1125 IARVDSLTGT
+1125 IARVDALTGT
-1135 EFTVPEAGCGVYALL
+1135 ELTIPEAGCGVYALL
-1150 VALTHPDMQVTAYE
+1150 VALTHPEMQVRAYE
-1164 EDEEKYLTA
+1164 EDEDKYLTA

-1180 ENLTYICGKCENS
+1180 DNLTYICGKE

>member
-1 MKRFVLHIYDFLSA
+1 MKRIILHIYDFLSA
-15 HRGLAVT
+15 RKGLAV
-22 LLLVLLGLC
+22 VLLAVLIGLC

-75 RDTAETDPY
+75 RDMAETDPY

-92 FGEIWAEADT
+92 FGGIWADADT
-102 ASLVPDLRVSTDSDA
+102 ARLVPDLRVSTDADA
-117 VEEVFGFIRGNWP
+117 VETVFGFIRENWP

-141 DSLLAFPGYVH
+141 DSLLALPGYVH
-152 ERMEEN
+152 DRMEEN
-158 RRSFYSMASGF
+158 RRSFYSLASGF

-189 EALNPSTRSRVE
+189 EALNLSTRSRVE
-201 DGFLFTGDGNT
+201 DGFLFTGDGRT

-227 RNAELVDLLGAVKA
+227 RNAELVALLQTVKA

-300 LVSILSGALFALGI
+300 LVSILSGALFALEI

-413 PASSRPRTTLKLDL
+413 PEATRPRTTLKLDL

-441 FAGFLVVTVLLGWL
+441 FAGFLVLTALLGWL
-455 STKVSFDADMHHINY
+455 STKVSLDADMHHINY

-482 EGMGASRDGA
+482 EGMGASRDGS
-492 STVYVVATGATAEE
+492 STVYVVATGATVEE
-506 ALQCNEALQALVEAG
+506 ALQVNESLPLEGA
-521 GSTGSPTGLT
+521 
-531 GSSTGLTGLG
+531 TGLG
-541 TFLPSKKEQA
+541 AFLPSRKEQA

-561 EEHPDLSDRI
+561 ERHPDLSDRI

-598 QDVDYFGPVTK
+598 QEVDYFAPITE
-609 TLGQAM
+609 TIGQAM
-615 YLPGDDKVQVVNYLR
+615 YLPGEGKVQVVNYLR
-630 TDEIPGQAGNDGGSV
+630 TDVE
-645 MAGNDGSSVMAGHD
+645 
-659 RPSLEKVAALRTR
+659 ALRAR

-711 LWLSFGRLELSIA
+711 LWLSFGRLELSLA

-771 GLMYEYATGKK
+771 GLMYEYATGKR

-804 LVVAKHPA
+804 LVVARHPA

-870 LAMLGLSVWAFFL
+870 LAMLGLSVWTFFL
-883 FLGGTTPRKQER
+883 FLGGRTQRKQER

-929 AVYICNHQSHLD
+929 AMYICNHQSHLD

-947 LHPKVILM
+947 LHPKLILM

-988 MKDLVARGYSIVIFP
+988 MKDLTARGYSIVIFP

-1064 VSEGDLAAFTR
+1064 VPEGDLAAFTR

-1094 AAYNAIY
+1094 AAYTAVY
-1101 VRYQYLYKGHDADV
+1101 VRYQYLYKGHDADA
-1115 ECRRVLTPET
+1115 ECRRVLIPET
-1125 IARVDSLTGT
+1125 IARVDALTGT
-1135 EFTVPEAGCGVYALL
+1135 ELTIPEAGCGVYALL
-1150 VALTHPDMQVTAYE
+1150 VALTHPEMQVRAYE
-1164 EDEEKYLTA
+1164 KDEDKYLTA

-1180 ENLTYICGKCENS
+1180 DNLTYICGKV

>member
-1 MKRFVLHIYDFLSA
+1 MKRIILHIYDFLSA
-15 HRGLAVT
+15 RKGLAV
-22 LLLVLLGLC
+22 VLLAVLIGLC

-92 FGEIWAEADT
+92 FGGIWADADT
-102 ASLVPDLRVSTDSDA
+102 ARLVPDLRVSTDADA
-117 VEEVFGFIRGNWP
+117 VETVFGFIRENWP

-141 DSLLAFPGYVH
+141 DSLLALPGYVH
-152 ERMEEN
+152 DRMEEN
-158 RRSFYSMASGF
+158 RRSFYSLASGF

-201 DGFLFTGDGNT
+201 DGFLFTGDGRT

-227 RNAELVDLLGAVKA
+227 RNAELVALLQTVKA

-285 VLWLSYKRFA
+285 VLWLSYKRVV

-300 LVSILSGALFALGI
+300 LVSILSGSLFALGI

-413 PASSRPRTTLKLDL
+413 PEATRPRTTLKLDL
-427 DRHINLSPKARKAV
+427 DRHIHLSQKARKAV
-441 FAGFLVVTVLLGWL
+441 FAGFLVLTALLGWL

-482 EGMGASRDGA
+482 EGMGASRDGV

-506 ALQCNEALQALVEAG
+506 ALQVNESLPLEGA
-521 GSTGSPTGLT
+521 
-531 GSSTGLTGLG
+531 TGLG
-541 TFLPSKKEQA
+541 AFLPSRKEQA

-561 EEHPDLSDRI
+561 ERHPDLSDRI

-598 QDVDYFGPVTK
+598 QEVDYFAPITE
-609 TLGQAM
+609 TIGQAM
-615 YLPGDDKVQVVNYLR
+615 YLPGEGKVQVVNYLR
-630 TDEIPGQAGNDGGSV
+630 TDVE
-645 MAGNDGSSVMAGHD
+645 
-659 RPSLEKVAALRTR
+659 ALRAR

-704 SLIVFFF
+704 SMIVFFF
-711 LWLSFGRLELSIA
+711 LWLSFGRLELSLA

-771 GLMYEYATGKK
+771 GLMYEYATGKR

-804 LVVAKHPA
+804 LVVARHPA

-870 LAMLGLSVWAFFL
+870 LAMLGLSVWTFFL
-883 FLGGTTPRKQER
+883 FLGGRTQRKQER

-929 AVYICNHQSHLD
+929 AMYICNHQSHLD

-947 LHPKVILM
+947 LHPKLILM

-988 MKDLVARGYSIVIFP
+988 MKDLTARGYSIVIFP

-1064 VSEGDLAAFTR
+1064 VPEGDLAAFTR

-1094 AAYNAIY
+1094 AAYNAVY
-1101 VRYQYLYKGHDADV
+1101 VRYQYLYKGHDADA
-1115 ECRRVLTPET
+1115 ECRRVLIPET
-1125 IARVDSLTGT
+1125 IARVDALTGT
-1135 EFTVPEAGCGVYALL
+1135 ELTIPEAGCGVYALL
-1150 VALTHPDMQVTAYE
+1150 VALTHPEMQVLAYE
-1164 EDEEKYLTA
+1164 EDEDKYLTA

-1180 ENLTYICGKCENS
+1180 DNLTYICGKE

>member
-1 MKRFVLHIYDFLSA
+1 MKRIILHIYDFLSA
-15 HRGLAVT
+15 RKGLAV
-22 LLLVLLGLC
+22 VLLAVLIGLC

-92 FGEIWAEADT
+92 FGGIWADADT
-102 ASLVPDLRVSTDSDA
+102 ACLVPDLRVSTDADA
-117 VEEVFGFIRGNWP
+117 VETVFGFIRENWP

-141 DSLLAFPGYVH
+141 DSLLALPGYVH
-152 ERMEEN
+152 DRMEEN
-158 RRSFYSMASGF
+158 RRSFYSLASGF

-201 DGFLFTGDGNT
+201 DGFLFTGDGRT

-227 RNAELVDLLGAVKA
+227 RNAELVALLQTVKA

-413 PASSRPRTTLKLDL
+413 PEATRPRTTLKLDL
-427 DRHINLSPKARKAV
+427 DRHVNLSPKARKAV
-441 FAGFLVVTVLLGWL
+441 FAGFLVVTALLGWL

-482 EGMGASRDGA
+482 EGMGASRDGT

-506 ALQCNEALQALVEAG
+506 ALQVNESLPLEGA
-521 GSTGSPTGLT
+521 
-531 GSSTGLTGLG
+531 TGLG
-541 TFLPSKKEQA
+541 AFLPSRKEQA

-561 EEHPDLSDRI
+561 ERHPDLSDRI

-598 QDVDYFGPVTK
+598 QEVDYFAPITE
-609 TLGQAM
+609 TIGQAM
-615 YLPGDDKVQVVNYLR
+615 YLPGEGKVQVVNYLR
-630 TDEIPGQAGNDGGSV
+630 TDVE
-645 MAGNDGSSVMAGHD
+645 
-659 RPSLEKVAALRTR
+659 ALRAR

-730 VGWVWILGTMRLF
+730 VGWIWILGTMRLF

-870 LAMLGLSVWAFFL
+870 LAMLGLSVWTFFL
-883 FLGGTTPRKQER
+883 FLGGRTQRKQER
-895 YRNALMKTA
+895 YRKALMKTA

-929 AVYICNHQSHLD
+929 AMYICNHQSHLD

-947 LHPKVILM
+947 LHPKLILM

-988 MKDLVARGYSIVIFP
+988 MKDLTARGYSIVIFP

-1064 VSEGDLAAFTR
+1064 VPEGDLAAFTR

-1094 AAYNAIY
+1094 AAYNAVY
-1101 VRYQYLYKGHDADV
+1101 VRYQYLYKGHDADA
-1115 ECRRVLTPET
+1115 ECRRVLIPET
-1125 IARVDSLTGT
+1125 IARVDALTGT
-1135 EFTVPEAGCGVYALL
+1135 ELTIPEAGCGVYALL
-1150 VALTHPDMQVTAYE
+1150 VALTHPEMQVTG
-1164 EDEEKYLTA
+1164 L
-1173 VRCAGVP
+1173 
-1180 ENLTYICGKCENS
+1180 

>member
-1 MKRFVLHIYDFLSA
+1 MKRIILHIYDFLSA
-15 HRGLAVT
+15 RKGLAV
-22 LLLVLLGLC
+22 VLLAVLIALC

-92 FGEIWAEADT
+92 FGGIWADADT
-102 ASLVPDLRVSTDSDA
+102 ARLVPDLRVSTDADA
-117 VEEVFGFIRGNWP
+117 VETVFGFIRENWP

-141 DSLLAFPGYVH
+141 DSLLALPGYVH
-152 ERMEEN
+152 DRMEEN
-158 RRSFYSMASGF
+158 RRSFYSLASGF

-201 DGFLFTGDGNT
+201 DGFLFTGDGST

-227 RNAELVDLLGAVKA
+227 RNAELVALLQTVKA

-413 PASSRPRTTLKLDL
+413 PEATRPRTTLKLDL
-427 DRHINLSPKARKAV
+427 DRHIHLSPKARKAV
-441 FAGFLVVTVLLGWL
+441 FAGFLVLTALLGWF

-482 EGMGASRDGA
+482 EEMGASRDGS

-506 ALQCNEALQALVEAG
+506 ALQVNESLPLEGA
-521 GSTGSPTGLT
+521 
-531 GSSTGLTGLG
+531 TGLG
-541 TFLPSKKEQA
+541 AFLPSQKEQA

-556 WNAFL
+556 WNTFL
-561 EEHPDLSDRI
+561 ERHPDLSDRI

-598 QDVDYFGPVTK
+598 QEVDYFAPITE
-609 TLGQAM
+609 TIGQAM
-615 YLPGDDKVQVVNYLR
+615 YLPGEGKVQLVNYLR
-630 TDEIPGQAGNDGGSV
+630 TDVE
-645 MAGNDGSSVMAGHD
+645 
-659 RPSLEKVAALRTR
+659 ALRAR

-711 LWLSFGRLELSIA
+711 LWLSFGRLELSLA

-771 GLMYEYATGKK
+771 GLMYEYATGKR

-804 LVVAKHPA
+804 LVVARHPA

-870 LAMLGLSVWAFFL
+870 LAMLGLSVWTFFL
-883 FLGGTTPRKQER
+883 FLGGRTQRKQDR

-929 AVYICNHQSHLD
+929 AMYICNHQSHLD

-947 LHPKVILM
+947 LHPKLILM

-988 MKDLVARGYSIVIFP
+988 MKDLTARGYSIVIFP

-1064 VSEGDLAAFTR
+1064 VPEGDLAAFTR

-1094 AAYNAIY
+1094 AAYNAVY
-1101 VRYQYLYKGHDADV
+1101 VRYQYLYKGHDADA
-1115 ECRRVLTPET
+1115 ECRRVLIPET
-1125 IARVDSLTGT
+1125 IARVDALKGT
-1135 EFTVPEAGCGVYALL
+1135 ELTIPEAGCGVYALL
-1150 VALTHPDMQVTAYE
+1150 VALTHPEMQVRAYE
-1164 EDEEKYLTA
+1164 EDEDKYLTA

-1180 ENLTYICGKCENS
+1180 DNLTYICGKV

>member
-1 MKRFVLHIYDFLSA
+1 MKRIILHIYDFLSA
-15 HRGLAVT
+15 RKGLAV
-22 LLLVLLGLC
+22 VLLAVLIGLC

-75 RDTAETDPY
+75 RDTADTDPY

-92 FGEIWAEADT
+92 FGGIWADADT
-102 ASLVPDLRVSTDSDA
+102 ARLVPDLRVSTDADA
-117 VEEVFGFIRGNWP
+117 VETVFGFIRENWP

-141 DSLLAFPGYVH
+141 DSLLALPGYVH
-152 ERMEEN
+152 DRMEEN
-158 RRSFYSMASGF
+158 RRSFYSLASGF

-189 EALNPSTRSRVE
+189 EVLNPSTRSRVE
-201 DGFLFTGDGNT
+201 DGFLFTGDGRT

-227 RNAELVDLLGAVKA
+227 RNAELVALLQTVKA

-413 PASSRPRTTLKLDL
+413 PEATRPRTTLKLDL
-427 DRHINLSPKARKAV
+427 DRHIHLSPKARKAV
-441 FAGFLVVTVLLGWL
+441 FAGFLVLTALLGWL

-482 EGMGASRDGA
+482 EGMGASRDGS

-506 ALQCNEALQALVEAG
+506 ALQVNESLPLEGA
-521 GSTGSPTGLT
+521 
-531 GSSTGLTGLG
+531 TGLG
-541 TFLPSKKEQA
+541 AFLPSRKEQA

-561 EEHPDLSDRI
+561 ERHPDLSDRI

-598 QDVDYFGPVTK
+598 QEVDYFAPITE
-609 TLGQAM
+609 TIGQAM
-615 YLPGDDKVQVVNYLR
+615 YLPGEGKVQVVNYLR
-630 TDEIPGQAGNDGGSV
+630 TDVE
-645 MAGNDGSSVMAGHD
+645 
-659 RPSLEKVAALRTR
+659 ALRAR

-711 LWLSFGRLELSIA
+711 LWLSFGRLELSLA

-771 GLMYEYATGKK
+771 GLMYEYATGKR

-804 LVVAKHPA
+804 LVVARHPA

-870 LAMLGLSVWAFFL
+870 LAMLGLSVWTFFL
-883 FLGGTTPRKQER
+883 FLGGRTQRKQER

-929 AVYICNHQSHLD
+929 AMYICNHQSHLD

-947 LHPKVILM
+947 LHPKLILM

-988 MKDLVARGYSIVIFP
+988 MKDLTARGYSIVIFP

-1064 VSEGDLAAFTR
+1064 VPEGDLAAFTR
-1075 EVRHRYQAEYARI
+1075 EVRHRYQAEYTRI

-1094 AAYNAIY
+1094 AAYNAVY
-1101 VRYQYLYKGHDADV
+1101 VRYQYLYKGHDADA
-1115 ECRRVLTPET
+1115 ECRRVLIPET
-1125 IARVDSLTGT
+1125 IARVDALTGT
-1135 EFTVPEAGCGVYALL
+1135 ELTIPEAGCGVYALL
-1150 VALTHPDMQVTAYE
+1150 VALTHPEMQVRAYE
-1164 EDEEKYLTA
+1164 EDEDKYLTA

-1180 ENLTYICGKCENS
+1180 DNLTYICGKE